1 MAPMTFGSNLH
12 KCSDKHW
19 LSRDHYFAYCFIF
32 DLAVLFGFCCDFCL
46 ASVFSPA
53 LLCRKSKRHHL
64 IWGLLKKGYSEKK
77 VWKPMDFV
85 LVKNNVSFFPLKSVS
100 FWTFSNCFDLL
111 PWGSTWGY
119 TLVTLC
125 YIRMQETKH
134 WISKQEASAS
144 ANKNTVRALPQW
156 KAAPK
161 AISGKR
167 YILDNPKGFFVV
179 LVEFSVLLKEFF
191 KGKFL
196 ILSQHTF
203 FI

>member
-1 MAPMTFGSNLH
+1 MFYLRFS
-12 KCSDKHW
+12 
-19 LSRDHYFAYCFIF
+19 CFIWF
-32 DLAVLFGFCCDFCL
+32 LLWLLPC
-46 ASVFSPA
+46 FSFFSCITMQKIQKAPSY
-53 LLCRKSKRHHL
+53 LG
-64 IWGLLKKGYSEKK
+64 IIEKGIFRKK

-144 ANKNTVRALPQW
+144 ANQNTVRALPQW